1 MKLRKLCMLLSA
13 AAALTV
19 GSAFAGDADFVMVNR
34 TGYQI
39 REIYISAAHK
49 NDWGRD
55 RMGEN
60 GTLDNNKQRT
70 FKFGN
75 RAACKQDIKAVFD
88 EGDTEVIWEDLDLCE
103 INKLTLKY
111 DRKTKTVSAI
121 KE

>member
-1 MKLRKLCMLLSA
+1 MKLRHLILAVAATLSA
-13 AAALTV
+13 GT
-19 GSAFAGDADFVMVNR
+19 SIAGDADFVMVNR

-39 REIYISAAHK
+39 REIYISAANK
-49 NDWGRD
+49 NDWGKD

-60 GTLDNNKQRT
+60 GTLDNNRQRT
-70 FKFGN
+70 FRFGN

-88 EGDTEVIWEDLDLCE
+88 EGDTEVVWEDLDLCE

>member
-1 MKLRKLCMLLSA
+1 MKLRHLILAVSA
-13 AAALTV
+13 AVSAAP
-19 GSAFAGDADFVMVNR
+19 AIAGDADFVMVNR

-103 INKLTLKY
+103 INKLTLRY

>member
-1 MKLRKLCMLLSA
+1 MTLA
-13 AAALTV
+13 VAAALAPAL
-19 GSAFAGDADFVMVNR
+19 AFAGDADFVMVNR

-88 EGDTEVIWEDLDLCE
+88 EGDTEVVWEDLDLCE